1 MPSSIE
7 RCGVQSFTGGVSVAT
22 TRYKTGSLADTR
34 AIAGY
39 VQAASGRRYVVVS
52 IISGPR
58 ATGAQAVHDA
68 LLRWLY
74 AQG

>member
-1 MPSSIE
+1 MLFRSI
-7 RCGVQSFTGGVSVAT
+7 
-22 TRYKTGSLADTR
+22 KTGSLADTR

-58 ATGAQAVHDA
+58 AIAAQAVHDA
-68 LLRWLY
+68 LLRWVY
-74 AQG
+74 TEH